1 MESIIDRI
9 GGEDRSQHLVNHF
22 HDLIESLPQGRTIME
37 MHQKGDA
44 PGGVFNQLS
53 QAIAHASA
61 TRPVKEVMVF
71 SQRRAMRRKRWIWWM
86 NRSTRLRKLQSAQ
99 SMALVWLRDGF
110 CLICAVAPRSLA
122 MKMRR

>member
-86 NRSTRLRKLQSAQ
+86 NRSMRLGVTSRVIVNALPEQLRLLALPVLEGGDGRSSLQ
-99 SMALVWLRDGF
+99 G
-110 CLICAVAPRSLA
+110 
-122 MKMRR
+122 